1 MSVTDEDF
9 FRVTGLTFAWLAGA
23 PLFRDADFR
32 CGMTERL
39 GIAADN
45 GTGKS
50 TFLRILTGLETPQ
63 TGEILCMGDAA
74 KTKEDFRRV
83 RTRAGFVL
91 QNPDD
96 QLFFP
101 EVIDDVMFG
110 PMNLGLTENE
120 ARERAQE
127 VLARLG
133 IAHLAHADSFSLSG
147 GQKRLVTVA
156 SVLSMNPTG
165 LLLDEPST
173 GLDRAARTRLSEV
186 LLAFP
191 GPEIIVSHDEKF
203 LAGLCTRVVTIEDG
217 KFRTL

>member
-1 MSVTDEDF
+1 MSLTNEDF
-9 FRVTGLTFAWLAGA
+9 FRVTGLTFSWPGGA
-23 PLFRDADFR
+23 TLFRDADFR

-50 TFLRILTGLETPQ
+50 TFLRLLTGLETPAA
-63 TGEILCMGDAA
+63 GEIRSMGDPAR
-74 KTKEDFRRV
+74 TKEDFRRV
-83 RTRAGFVL
+83 RTHAGFVL

-110 PMNLGLTENE
+110 PMNLGLTESE
-120 ARERAQE
+120 ARARAEE
-127 VLARLG
+127 VLTRLS

-156 SVLSMNPTG
+156 SVLSMHPTG

-173 GLDRAARTRLSEV
+173 GLDRAARERLTEV

-191 GPEIIVSHDEKF
+191 GPEIIVSHDEGF
-203 LAGLCTRVVTIEDG
+203 LAGLCTRVVTIENG
-217 KFRTL
+217 TFRTL